1 MGRKSMNGQSENIT
15 SQRLT
20 LPEKPHLQ
28 TLLKHKHIY
37 DMYMKTQELVGFAPH
52 IRNEVVNAYKVEH
65 PHYDYNANCHIC
77 VCEMLVTIY
86 KWYNTQL

>member
-1 MGRKSMNGQSENIT
+1 
-15 SQRLT
+15 
-20 LPEKPHLQ
+20 
-28 TLLKHKHIY
+28 
-37 DMYMKTQELVGFAPH
+37 MYMKTQELVGFAPH

-86 KWYNTQL
+86 KWYNRQL